1 MRVAI
6 LSIVGFII
14 NQCCEMKTKVFKSSD
29 FKRNKVVSNY
39 GTTYR
44 TEINS
49 SLWRVTLVKVVAL
62 WTKRSP
68 MNVWDLSLIKDG
80 KRYTTMSDYINESDA
95 WTRLT
100 FDEQLRSVIEQAKLD
115 TPIWRCCRILSLLEW
130 GEFRREWDV
139 VVRYRDWYHDDEE
152 VCYVTKNCIEYLKE
166 RIANDIYRWWK
177 MEWLEWWKVDTINN
191 FLIKLW
197 MATEE

>member
-1 MRVAI
+1 M
-6 LSIVGFII
+6 L
-14 NQCCEMKTKVFKSSD
+14 QMKTKVFKSSD

-100 FDEQLRSVIEQAKLD
+100 FDEQLRSVIEKAKLD

-130 GEFRREWDV
+130 DEFSREWDV
-139 VVRYRDWYHDDEE
+139 IVRHRDGYHDDEE

>member
-1 MRVAI
+1 
-6 LSIVGFII
+6 
-14 NQCCEMKTKVFKSSD
+14 MKTKVFKSSD
-29 FKRNKVVSNY
+29 FKRNKVVSSY

-68 MNVWDLSLIKDG
+68 MNVWDLSLIKDD

-100 FDEQLRSVIEQAKLD
+100 FDEQLRSVIEKAKLD
-115 TPIWRCCRILSLLEW
+115 TPIWWCCRILTLLEW
-130 GEFRREWDV
+130 GEFSREWDV
-139 VVRYRDWYHDDEE
+139 IVRYRDGYHDDEE